1 MKKTCSHWDS
11 NRGNADRNTRR
22 LSALNQD
29 NASTK
34 SGILSYQASE
44 LLSVTKSWLL
54 RVVYALHSV
63 QLLSINGNQQIN
75 VQFVKM
81 ILIY

>member
-11 NRGNADRNTRR
+11 NPGTADRNTRR

-29 NASTK
+29 DASTK

-54 RVVYALHSV
+54 RVVCALHSV
-63 QLLSINGNQQIN
+63 QLLSINGNQEIN
-75 VQFVKM
+75 F
-81 ILIY
+81 